1 VGVPEGEARFS
12 TIPERLSACLSSLVL
27 PARRSCWAPGSC
39 SSEGGG
45 DKSWIGKFLL
55 FVPGFSLIFRYS
67 DVAAAAAAANAAAQR
82 TPFDDDEDA
91 SGGHISYTSNSG
103 PAMTQYGGY
112 YATGPGSYDYESAGG
127 YDPYAAA
134 AAGAVG
140 ATVGGAAVGAAA
152 NRNSLVS
159 NPGVAGLGGNERF
172 ATQHAEPG
180 YAHGNESQYYLD
192 PQEYDYDKTPENERY
207 MDDPAHGGH
216 EHGGVG
222 YAEPYVPQQGQ
233 GQGQGYGHEQM
244 EEVVTD
250 DEMDY
255 NGRRGLRVS
264 SAGTNGES
272 RSLIIRF

>member
-1 VGVPEGEARFS
+1 
-12 TIPERLSACLSSLVL
+12 
-27 PARRSCWAPGSC
+27 
-39 SSEGGG
+39 
-45 DKSWIGKFLL
+45 
-55 FVPGFSLIFRYS
+55 
-67 DVAAAAAAANAAAQR
+67 
-82 TPFDDDEDA
+82 
-91 SGGHISYTSNSG
+91 
-103 PAMTQYGGY
+103 MTQYGGY

-140 ATVGGAAVGAAA
+140 ATVGGAAVATAG

-172 ATQHAEPG
+172 ATQHADPS

-207 MDDPAHGGH
+207 MDDPGH
-216 EHGGVG
+216 HGGVG

-233 GQGQGYGHEQM
+233 GYGHEQA

-264 SAGTNGES
+264 RVGIPGSWLLMS
-272 RSLIIRF
+272 RLVQIANPSDE